1 MCGIAGWID
10 YDRNLEAD
18 RSTVEMMTETMSLRG
33 PDAGGVWISG
43 PAALGHR
50 RLSVIDLVG
59 GKQPMEAIENNET
72 IACLTYSG
80 EVYNFV
86 ELRDELKSYGHHFK
100 SRSDT
105 EVVLRGYLEWGDKVA
120 ERLVGIFAFAIW
132 DVRKRCLFLVRDRLG
147 VKPLFYQP
155 TDAGLLFGSE
165 PKAILAHPDVPVRV
179 GIKGLQ
185 RLLTTTPVPGEAL
198 YEDMYEVP
206 PGYVIRVST
215 EGLAKRRYWA
225 LEAREHKDS
234 LRVTIQKIR
243 TRLDEV
249 VQQQTVSDVPL
260 CSLLSGGL
268 DSSLVTAL
276 ANKAVQSRSK
286 ASVRSFSVDF
296 SDNTAPFVQDFG
308 RDLPDTPF
316 VRDFVAQLKTDH
328 TEVMLNSER
337 LKDENTRRAVMRAL
351 DCGWPAGGDMF
362 PSLYLLFEEI
372 RKDSTVALSGES
384 ADEVFG
390 GYRWFHEPAM
400 VEAEDFPWNAM
411 LPTLAPLVCE
421 DVARELRL
429 DEYRKDCYSQAIRD
443 TPCLAGETGLQK
455 RMREIS
461 YLNLTRFLPILLDR
475 KDRMSMAVGLEVRVP
490 FCDHE
495 LVDYVFNTPWSMK
508 TFDGREKSLLRAAA
522 SGLLPDSILQR
533 RKSPYPSTQDPGYER
548 ALRLKLTTLL
558 DDNSAPMNALFDKT
572 ALRGFLDKPL
582 TQVSLGSE
590 RSQMDGV
597 LAVNDWMD
605 DYDVRLVV
613 GEPAAYVSSNGR
625 PT

>member
-1 MCGIAGWID
+1 M
-10 YDRNLEAD
+10 
-18 RSTVEMMTETMSLRG
+18 
-33 PDAGGVWISG
+33 
-43 PAALGHR
+43 
-50 RLSVIDLVG
+50 
-59 GKQPMEAIENNET
+59 
-72 IACLTYSG
+72 
-80 EVYNFV
+80 
-86 ELRDELKSYGHHFK
+86 
-100 SRSDT
+100 
-105 EVVLRGYLEWGDKVA
+105 
-120 ERLVGIFAFAIW
+120 
-132 DVRKRCLFLVRDRLG
+132 
-147 VKPLFYQP
+147 
-155 TDAGLLFGSE
+155 
-165 PKAILAHPDVPVRV
+165 
-179 GIKGLQ
+179 
-185 RLLTTTPVPGEAL
+185 
-198 YEDMYEVP
+198 
-206 PGYVIRVST
+206 
-215 EGLAKRRYWA
+215 
-225 LEAREHKDS
+225 
-234 LRVTIQKIR
+234 
-243 TRLDEV
+243 
-249 VQQQTVSDVPL
+249 QQQTVSDVPL

-276 ANKAVQSRSK
+276 ANRTLLSRSK

-296 SDNTAPFVQDFG
+296 SDNAAPFVQDFG

-316 VRDFVAQLKTDH
+316 VRDFVTQLKTDH
-328 TEVMLNSER
+328 TEVMLNSDR

-400 VEAEDFPWNAM
+400 VQSEDFPWNAM
-411 LPTLAPLVCE
+411 LPSLAPLVCE

-443 TPCLAGETGLQK
+443 TPSLDGETGLQK

-495 LVDYVFNTPWSMK
+495 LVEYVFNTPWSMK

-548 ALRLKLTTLL
+548 ALRMKLSTLL
-558 DDNSAPMNALFDKT
+558 GDNSAPMKALFDET

-597 LAVNDWMD
+597 LAVNDWMQ
-605 DYDVRLVV
+605 DYNVQLAVS
-613 GEPAAYVSSNGR
+613 EPAAYVSSNGR

>member
-10 YDRNLEAD
+10 FDRNLEQD

-59 GKQPMEAIENNET
+59 GKQPMEAVENNET

-86 ELRDELKSYGHHFK
+86 ELRDELKGYGHHFK

-132 DVRKRCLFLVRDRLG
+132 DVRRRCLFLVRDRLG

-155 TDAGLLFGSE
+155 TDAGVLFGSE
-165 PKAILAHPDVPVRV
+165 PKAILAHPDVPARV

-185 RLLTTTPVPGEAL
+185 RLLTTTPVPGEAM

-225 LEAREHKDS
+225 LEARVHKDS

-276 ANKAVQSRSK
+276 ANKTLLSRSK

-328 TEVMLNSER
+328 TEVMLNSDR

-411 LPTLAPLVCE
+411 LPTLAPLVHE

-429 DEYRKDCYSQAIRD
+429 DEYRKDCYSQAIRE
-443 TPCLAGETGLQK
+443 TPRLDGETGLEK
-455 RMREIS
+455 RMREIF

-522 SGLLPDSILQR
+522 SGLLPDAILQR

-548 ALRLKLTTLL
+548 ALRMKLTTLL
-558 DDNSAPMNALFDKT
+558 DDNSAPAKALFDKNV
-572 ALRGFLDKPL
+572 LRSFLDKAL

-597 LAVNDWMD
+597 LAVNDWMQ
-605 DYDVRLVV
+605 DYDVQLAVS
-613 GEPAAYVSSNGR
+613 EPAAYVSSSGR

>member
-18 RSTVEMMTETMSLRG
+18 RSTVERMTETMSLRG

-59 GKQPMEAIENNET
+59 GKQPMEATENDQT

-120 ERLVGIFAFAIW
+120 ERLAGIFAFAIW

-155 TDAGLLFGSE
+155 TDAGVLFGSE

-185 RLLTTTPVPGEAL
+185 RLLTNTPVPGEAV
-198 YEDMYEVP
+198 YEDMYELP

-215 EGLAKRRYWA
+215 EGLAKRKYWA

-234 LRVTIQKIR
+234 LRVTTQKIR
-243 TRLDEV
+243 TRLEEV

-276 ANKAVQSRSK
+276 ANRTLLSRSK
-286 ASVRSFSVDF
+286 ESVRSFSVDF
-296 SDNTAPFVQDFG
+296 SDNAAPFVQDFG

-328 TEVMLNSER
+328 TEVMLNSDR

-351 DCGWPAGGDMF
+351 DCGWPAGGDTF

-372 RKDSTVALSGES
+372 RKDSTVALCGES

-390 GYRWFHEPAM
+390 GYRWFHDPAM
-400 VEAEDFPWNAM
+400 VQSEDFPWNAM
-411 LPTLAPLVCE
+411 LPAWLLWSAKTSLASFVW
-421 DVARELRL
+421 
-429 DEYRKDCYSQAIRD
+429 
-443 TPCLAGETGLQK
+443 TNTG
-455 RMREIS
+455 
-461 YLNLTRFLPILLDR
+461 
-475 KDRMSMAVGLEVRVP
+475 
-490 FCDHE
+490 
-495 LVDYVFNTPWSMK
+495 
-508 TFDGREKSLLRAAA
+508 
-522 SGLLPDSILQR
+522 
-533 RKSPYPSTQDPGYER
+533 
-548 ALRLKLTTLL
+548 
-558 DDNSAPMNALFDKT
+558 KT
-572 ALRGFLDKPL
+572 AIARPFVTLPASTARRACR
-582 TQVSLGSE
+582 SE
-590 RSQMDGV
+590 
-597 LAVNDWMD
+597 
-605 DYDVRLVV
+605 
-613 GEPAAYVSSNGR
+613 
-625 PT
+625 

>member
-10 YDRNLEAD
+10 YDRNLEAE

-50 RLSVIDLVG
+50 RLAVIDLEG

-80 EVYNFV
+80 EVYNFA
-86 ELRDELKSYGHHFK
+86 ELREELRSYGHHFR

-132 DVRKRCLFLVRDRLG
+132 DARKRCLFLVRDRLG

-155 TDAGLLFGSE
+155 TDAGVLFGSE
-165 PKAILAHPDVPVRV
+165 PKAILAHPEVPVRV

-185 RLLTTTPVPGEAL
+185 RLLTTTPVPGEAI

-225 LEAREHKDS
+225 LEAWEHKDS
-234 LRVTIQKIR
+234 LRVTIQRIR
-243 TRLDEV
+243 TRLHEV
-249 VQQQTVSDVPL
+249 VEQQTVCDVPL

-276 ANKAVQSRSK
+276 ANRTLLSRSK

-296 SDNTAPFVQDFG
+296 SDNAGPFVQDFG
-308 RDLPDTPF
+308 RDKPDTPF
-316 VRDFVAQLKTDH
+316 VREFVAQLKTNH

-337 LKDENTRRAVMRAL
+337 LQDENTRRAVMRAL

-400 VEAEDFPWNAM
+400 VQAEDFPWNAM
-411 LPTLAPLVCE
+411 LPQLAPLVCE
-421 DVARELRL
+421 DVAQELRL
-429 DEYRKDCYSQAIRD
+429 HEYQKDCYSQAIRD
-443 TPCLAGETGLQK
+443 TPCLEGETGLEK
-455 RMREIS
+455 RMREIC

-495 LVDYVFNTPWSMK
+495 LVEYVFNTPWSMK

-548 ALRLKLTTLL
+548 ALRTKLSMLL
-558 DDNSAPMNALFDKT
+558 GDNSAPIRALFDKT
-572 ALRGFLDKPL
+572 ALRGLLEKPL
-582 TQVSLGSE
+582 TEVSLGSE

-597 LAVNDWMD
+597 LAVNEWMQE
-605 DYDVRLVV
+605 YDVRMAVPV
-613 GEPAAYVSSNGR
+613 PE
-625 PT
+625 

>member
-10 YDRNLEAD
+10 YSRNLEAE
-18 RSTVEMMTETMSLRG
+18 RSIVETMTETMSLRG

-50 RLSVIDLVG
+50 RLSVIDLEG

-80 EVYNFV
+80 EVYNFG
-86 ELRDELKSYGHHFK
+86 ELREELRSYGHHFR

-105 EVVLRGYLEWGDKVA
+105 EVVLRGYLEWGERVA

-132 DVRKRCLFLVRDRLG
+132 DVRKRCLFLIRDRLG

-155 TDAGLLFGSE
+155 TDAGVLFGSE
-165 PKAILAHPDVPVRV
+165 PKAILAHPDVPARV

-185 RLLTTTPVPGEAL
+185 RLLTTTPVPGEAM

-206 PGYVIRVST
+206 PGYVIRASA
-215 EGLAKRRYWA
+215 EGLAKRRYWT
-225 LEAREHKDS
+225 LEAREHTDS

-243 TRLDEV
+243 TRLHEV
-249 VQQQTVSDVPL
+249 VEQQTVCDVPL

-276 ANKAVQSRSK
+276 ANRTLLSRSK

-296 SDNTAPFVQDFG
+296 SDNAGPFVQDFG
-308 RDLPDTPF
+308 RDKPDTPF
-316 VRDFVAQLKTDH
+316 VREFVAQLRTNH
-328 TEVMLNSER
+328 TEVMLNSGR
-337 LKDENTRRAVMRAL
+337 LQDENTRRAVMRAL

-390 GYRWFHEPAM
+390 GYRWFHDPAM
-400 VEAEDFPWNAM
+400 VQAEDFPWNAM
-411 LPTLAPLVCE
+411 LPKLAPLVCE
-421 DVARELRL
+421 DVAQELRL
-429 DEYRKDCYSQAIRD
+429 HEYQKDCYSQAVRA
-443 TPCLAGETGLQK
+443 TPCLEDETGLEK
-455 RMREIS
+455 RMREIC
-461 YLNLTRFLPILLDR
+461 YLNLTRFLPVLLDR

-495 LVDYVFNTPWSMK
+495 LVEYVFNTPWSMK

-522 SGLLPDSILQR
+522 SSLLPDSILQR

-548 ALRLKLTTLL
+548 ALRTKLSMLL
-558 DDNSAPMNALFDKT
+558 GDNSAPIRALFDTT
-572 ALRGFLDKPL
+572 ALRRLLEKPL
-582 TQVSLGSE
+582 TEVSLGSE

-597 LAVNDWMD
+597 LAVNEWMQA
-605 DYDVRLVV
+605 YDVRVAIPVL
-613 GEPAAYVSSNGR
+613 E
-625 PT
+625 